1 MILKSQQNRI
11 ELVNRPGEART
22 DCPGITCALLL
33 SIDRRRPLSDALD
46 TMEIFRKSDR
56 DIVVG
61 IDFSGD
67 ARCGDLA
74 DFLPILK
81 KAQDEDGAKLAV
93 HLGEVPNHGKILST
107 DIFGSRF

>member
-1 MILKSQQNRI
+1 MTATEHI
-11 ELVNRPGEART
+11 ETVVEAIREART

-46 TMEIFRKSDR
+46 TLEIFRKSDR

>member
-1 MILKSQQNRI
+1 MTANQHIQTVVEAIR
-11 ELVNRPGEART
+11 EART
-22 DCPGITCALLL
+22 DTPGITCALLL

-46 TMEIFRKSDR
+46 TMEIYRKSDR

-93 HLGEVPNHGKILST
+93 HLGEVPNHGRISST
-107 DIFGSRF
+107 DIFALRF